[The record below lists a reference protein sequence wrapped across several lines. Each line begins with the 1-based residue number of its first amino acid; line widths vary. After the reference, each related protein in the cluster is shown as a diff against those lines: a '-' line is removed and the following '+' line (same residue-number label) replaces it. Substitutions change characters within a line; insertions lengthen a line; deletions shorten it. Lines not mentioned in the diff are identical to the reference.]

1 MHARSAPRLLA
12 ALAGTLLLATPVD
25 AGPPW
30 ISVEYPANPFDRAT
44 EGALAIVHTY
54 HHGDAISFPVRGT
67 AEGLVGGERQTI
79 PLDLRNTSR
88 SGVYAAFADLP
99 DEGSWV
105 LAVHM
110 TDTEVDIE
118 ASILVALDD
127 RRDLAAVRVAH
138 SIMDGWIVPRAAS
151 AAEIEELLIATDKFA
166 TIRREVG
173 LTRGPEVGT
182 FRLAGFGALLLLVP
196 IGLVAVRRRRRG

>member
-1 MHARSAPRLLA
+1 MHARSARKLVA
-12 ALAGTLLLATPVD
+12 ALAFTLLLATPVD

-30 ISVEYPANPFDRAT
+30 ISIEYPANPFDRAT

-67 AEGLVGGERQTI
+67 AEGLVNGERQTI
-79 PLDLRNTSR
+79 VLKLRNTSR
-88 SGVYAAFADLP
+88 AGVYAAFADLP

-110 TDTEVDIE
+110 TRTEVDTE

-127 RRDLAAVRVAH
+127 HRDLAAVHVTH
-138 SIMDGWIVPRAAS
+138 SIMDGRIMPRAAS
-151 AAEIEELLIATDKFA
+151 AAEIEELLVATDRFA
-166 TIRREVG
+166 SIRLEVG
-173 LTRGPEVGT
+173 MTRGPVT
-182 FRLAGFGALLLLVP
+182 DKVRLAGIGALLLMVP
-196 IGLVAVRRRRRG
+196 IALVAVRRRRHG